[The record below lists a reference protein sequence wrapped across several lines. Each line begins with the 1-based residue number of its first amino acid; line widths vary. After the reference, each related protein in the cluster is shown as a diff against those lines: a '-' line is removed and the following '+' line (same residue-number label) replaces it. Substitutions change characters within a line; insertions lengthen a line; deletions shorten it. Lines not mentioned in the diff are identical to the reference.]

1 MIFEVMNAYDI
12 IMIHQ
17 ILWGVGI
24 FTLGML
30 AGYMLKVVMVNYER
44 IKARK
49 DNWVKEIF
57 VEAAKYLY
65 EMCKKF
71 NIQEK
76 TPALKKLKLDKNNK
90 NDSNNNNKQKKKCC

>member
-49 DNWVKEIF
+49 DN
-57 VEAAKYLY
+57 
-65 EMCKKF
+65 
-71 NIQEK
+71 
-76 TPALKKLKLDKNNK
+76 
-90 NDSNNNNKQKKKCC
+90 